1 MKVQRRCFRRYVV
14 ANEPNPCETDRRR
27 RSCEVPKLTEARGND
42 VQAMGCVEDKGEEGS
57 KKKYFVGQSSLFYRR
72 DQMEVVTPIK
82 DGLVEDWDL
91 LEAVWDYGLKDRL
104 MIDPKEHPFLMAEPS
119 FNPDEKREKT
129 VEAMFEKYG
138 VPALF
143 LAKNP
148 VLSSFSMGRPTS
160 LVVDSGGDGT
170 TITAV
175 HDGYVLKK
183 GIVRSPVG
191 GHLLSEVMLKALES
205 SGTTIKPRYA
215 FKRTNKGNGEFEVKD
230 LDFPNTTESY
240 RHYMQLDI
248 VADIKESIC
257 RTSETAYVEEENQNI
272 PTMAYEL
279 PDGNEIHIGG
289 NRFKLP
295 EIVFQPELASTF
307 PGSSEALK
315 MANGFPVKGLPDLV
329 IDCIN
334 KCDVDVRK
342 ELYNGVILTGGN
354 SVFPNMKERLE
365 KELLDLAPGASRL
378 KVITPTSN
386 IERRFSVWIGGSI
399 LASLGSFQQMWM
411 SKSEYDEHGPSLI
424 HRKAP

>member
-1 MKVQRRCFRRYVV
+1 
-14 ANEPNPCETDRRR
+14 
-27 RSCEVPKLTEARGND
+27 
-42 VQAMGCVEDKGEEGS
+42 MGCVEEKGEQES
-57 KKKYFVGQSSLFYRR
+57 KRKFFVGQSSLYYRR
-72 DQMEVVTPIK
+72 DEMEVVSPIN
-82 DGLVEDWDL
+82 DGLVEDWDMMQSI
-91 LEAVWDYGLKDRL
+91 WDYGLKERL
-104 MIDPKEHPFLMAEPS
+104 MVDPKEHPILLAEPS
-119 FNPDEKREKT
+119 FNPDDKREKA
-129 VEAMFEKYG
+129 VQILFEKYD

-160 LVVDSGGDGT
+160 LVIDSGGDGT
-170 TITAV
+170 TISAV

-183 GIVRSPVG
+183 GIIRTPVG
-191 GHLLSEVMLKALES
+191 GHLLSEIMLKTLES
-205 SGTTIKPRYA
+205 SGTTIKPRYS
-215 FKRTNKGNGEFEVKD
+215 FKRIDKGGGDFEVKD
-230 LDFPNTTESY
+230 LDFPKTAESY
-240 RHYMQLDI
+240 RRYMQLDI
-248 VADIKESIC
+248 VADIKETIC
-257 RTSETAYVEEENQNI
+257 RTSEAAYVEEENQNI

-289 NRFKLP
+289 DRFKLP
-295 EIVFQPELASTF
+295 EVIFQPDLATTF
-307 PGSSEALK
+307 PGWSEPLK
-315 MANGFPVKGLPDLV
+315 MAGDAQVKGLPSLV

-378 KVITPTSN
+378 KVITPNSN

-411 SKSEYDEHGPSLI
+411 SKSEYEEHGPSLI